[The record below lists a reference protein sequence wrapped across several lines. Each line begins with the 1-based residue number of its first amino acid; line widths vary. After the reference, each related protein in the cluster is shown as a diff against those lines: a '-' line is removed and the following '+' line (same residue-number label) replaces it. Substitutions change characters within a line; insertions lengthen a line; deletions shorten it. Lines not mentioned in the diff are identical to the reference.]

1 MQSKTLLL
9 NPVLNL
15 YIQLAALYIQ
25 TDNKFFETAED
36 VKYLEKILKTQN
48 CMHEKTKTR
57 LNSLVPA
64 TAQAIIIYQK
74 NRIGRQGL
82 DYSGPGLGEVAGS
95 CEHGN

>member
-1 MQSKTLLL
+1 MQSRTLLL

-15 YIQLAALYIQ
+15 YIQLAALYVQ

-48 CMHEKTKTR
+48 YMHEKIKTR

-64 TAQAIIIYQK
+64 QAIIIYQK
-74 NRIGRQGL
+74 NGIGEQGL
-82 DYSGPGLGEVAGS
+82 DLSGPGLGEVAGS
-95 CEHGN
+95 CKDCN